1 MLTSVFFDQFFLD
14 MSYRFFFYYQ
24 RTGDGVKYPIPNRGQ
39 STLKTVK
46 GDKHYDNPG
55 NFEGTGIV
63 RRAD

>member
-1 MLTSVFFDQFFLD
+1 MFGKNNNDLNKSLKGSFLL
-14 MSYRFFFYYQ
+14 SNF
-24 RTGDGVKYPIPNRGQ
+24 TGDGVKHPIPNRGQ